1 MEYILV
7 EFEYVLR
14 IIIAGICGAVI
25 GYERKSRLKEAG
37 VRTHFIVALASALMM
52 IVSKY
57 GFAALYDGINGIR
70 GADPSRIAASIVSG
84 VGFLGAGAIFVRKQI
99 IQGLTTAAGIWAT
112 AGVGMAIG
120 AGMYFIGIASAVII
134 LLVQIFL
141 HKTTW
146 FTKKIPVSEN
156 ISVVAENSGEIF
168 DSILKTLK
176 DNSLEVLS
184 ITSEISE
191 NEKLMTLNMSLKVPY
206 SFDVPHVVSLFAG
219 HPGVRSVDI

>member
-57 GFAALYDGINGIR
+57 GFADLYDGINGIR

-112 AGVGMAIG
+112 SGVGMAIG
-120 AGMYFIGIASAVII
+120 AGMYFLGIFSAVII
-134 LLVQIFL
+134 LFVQIFL

-219 HPGVRSVDI
+219 HPGVRSDDI

>member
-57 GFAALYDGINGIR
+57 GFADLYDGINGIR

-112 AGVGMAIG
+112 SGVGMAIG
-120 AGMYFIGIASAVII
+120 AGMYFLGIFSAVII
-134 LLVQIFL
+134 LFVQIFL

>member
-1 MEYILV
+1 MENW
-7 EFEYVLR
+7 VLLRKGADFAHISEKFHISPR
-14 IIIAGICGAVI
+14 IASLIRNRDVI
-25 GYERKSRLKEAG
+25 GDEA
-37 VRTHFIVALASALMM
+37 IA
-52 IVSKY
+52 KY
-57 GFAALYDGINGIR
+57 LNGTIADLYDGINGIR

-112 AGVGMAIG
+112 AGVGLAIG